1 MQKTIVQV
9 TTHPFGLA
17 NDEPR
22 RELERNGWQVRY
34 NPWGRRIKPGEVT
47 NVVKDVHG
55 LVAGTE
61 AYTRQVLEAAK
72 NLKVIARV
80 GVGFDSIDFDTCR
93 ERGIVVTYA
102 PEAPADGV
110 AEMTV
115 AQIINL
121 LRKIHDSDKS
131 VRERAWNRYLG
142 FLVREVK
149 IGVLG
154 VGRIGKRVV
163 KLLQAFQPQLYG
175 CDLEPD
181 LEFGESYALP
191 WLNKEE
197 LFRTCDLVTVHV
209 PLNDENHHLVSYEE
223 MQSMRQGSYL
233 VNLARGKI
241 VNERALV
248 EALSWKH
255 LAGAA
260 VDVFDTEPYEGPLT
274 RFDNVILTAHIGAS
288 AHHSRYL
295 MELGAAEDCV
305 RVLSGEQPLN
315 PVTDDD
321 IGHEIAVE
329 TGSRIVGRQG
339 A

>member
-1 MQKTIVQV
+1 VANRIVQV
-9 TTHPFGLA
+9 TTHPFGLG

-22 RELERNGWQVRY
+22 RILERNGWEVRY
-34 NPWGRRIKPGEVT
+34 NPWGRRIKPGEVVE
-47 NVVKDVHG
+47 VVQDVHG

-61 AYTRQVLEAAK
+61 AYTREVLEQAK
-72 NLKVIARV
+72 DLKVIARV
-80 GVGFDSIDFDTCR
+80 GVGFDSIDFEVCR
-93 ERGIVVTYA
+93 QRGIIVTYT

-131 VRERAWNRYLG
+131 VRERAWNRYMG

-163 KLLQAFQPQLYG
+163 KLLQPFHPQLYG

-181 LEFGESYALP
+181 LEFGRSYGLS
-191 WLNKEE
+191 WLSKEE
-197 LFRTCDLVTVHV
+197 LFQSCDLVTIHV
-209 PLNDENHHLVSYEE
+209 PLNEMNHHLVSYDELQA
-223 MQSMRQGSYL
+223 MKRGSYL
-233 VNLARGKI
+233 VNIARGKI
-241 VNERALV
+241 VDEQALE
-248 EALSWKH
+248 EALRWKH

-260 VDVFDTEPYEGPLT
+260 LDVFETEPYEGPLT
-274 RFDNVILTAHIGAS
+274 RFDNVVLTAHMGAS
-288 AHHSRYL
+288 AHYSRYL

-305 RVLSGEQPLN
+305 RVLSGEVPLN
-315 PVTDDD
+315 PVPEDE
-321 IGHEIAVE
+321 IG
-329 TGSRIVGRQG
+329 Q
-339 A
+339 

>member
-1 MQKTIVQV
+1 VEKYIVQV
-9 TTHPFGLA
+9 TTHPFGLD

-22 RELERNGWQVRY
+22 RVLERQGWEIRY
-34 NPWGRRIKPGEVT
+34 NPWGRRIKPDEVAEL
-47 NVVKDVHG
+47 VKDIHG

-61 AYTRQVLEAAK
+61 PYPREVLERAK

-80 GVGFDSIDFDTCR
+80 GVGFDGIDFKTCR
-93 ERGIVVTYA
+93 ERGIVVTFT

-121 LRKIHDSDKS
+121 LRKIHESDKS
-131 VRERAWNRYLG
+131 VRERAWNRYMG
-142 FLVREVK
+142 FLIREVK

-163 KLLQAFQPQLYG
+163 KLLQPFQPQLYG
-175 CDLEPD
+175 CDLKPD
-181 LEFGESYALP
+181 LEFGKKYNLI
-191 WLNKEE
+191 WVGMQE
-197 LFRTCDLVTVHV
+197 LFQTCDLVTIHV
-209 PLNDENHHLVSYEE
+209 QLNDTNHHLVSYAELQN
-223 MQSMRQGSYL
+223 MKPGSYL
-233 VNLARGKI
+233 VNIARGKI
-241 VNERALV
+241 VDEQALV
-248 EALSWKH
+248 EALRWKH

-260 VDVFDTEPYEGPLT
+260 IDVFADEPYEGPLT
-274 RFDNVILTAHIGAS
+274 KFDNAVLTAHMGAS

-305 RVLSGEQPLN
+305 RVLSGEEPLY

-321 IGHEIAVE
+321 LG
-329 TGSRIVGRQG
+329 
-339 A
+339 